1 MVVEKA
7 VKEESELVPTSL
19 IGSTWPAEKPELC
32 AVGEWIELGRTLRG
46 ASEREILSLIGT
58 VETHLEEKLEDKT
71 RFLNAEQRE
80 YCRGCA
86 EAILDAARAGL
97 RKRNLKR
104 LG

>member
-1 MVVEKA
+1 VVVEKV
-7 VKEESELVPTSL
+7 VKEAELLQRSLTESIWT
-19 IGSTWPAEKPELC
+19 AEKPELC

-71 RFLNAEQRE
+71 RFLNADQRE
-80 YCRGCA
+80 YVRGYA
-86 EAILDAARAGL
+86 EAILDAARAEL

>member
-1 MVVEKA
+1 M
-7 VKEESELVPTSL
+7 KEGSGLAPTSL
-19 IGSTWPAEKPELC
+19 TGTPWPAEKHERC

-71 RFLNAEQRE
+71 RFLNADQRE
-80 YCRGCA
+80 YVRGYA
-86 EAILDAARAGL
+86 EAILDAARAEL
-97 RKRNLKR
+97 RKRNFKR